1 MLKDSWIFPIVESV
15 HLAGIALMVGTIV
28 LTDLRTLGYPGK
40 RVSGS
45 WTAAG
50 CAIMVVTGP
59 ILFISDI
66 PRYLSNPAFL
76 TKMAI
81 LLLAVACHFTLHRR
95 KTRTAAILSM
105 ILWACVVFGGR
116 AIADFD
122 V

>member
-50 CAIMVVTGP
+50 CAIMVFTGP

-76 TKMAI
+76 TKMAV
-81 LLLAVACHFTLHRR
+81 LLLAVREA
-95 KTRTAAILSM
+95 
-105 ILWACVVFGGR
+105 LWWQPAS
-116 AIADFD
+116 
-122 V
+122 